1 MQTPQRALQNLTQWS
16 INNQLVISRFNIL
29 ARTPKSQTR
38 NPEATQARILAAAH
52 MEFAKKGLG
61 GARVDEIASRAKSNK
76 RMLYH
81 YFGNKD
87 ALFRV
92 TIENAYAEFREAEA
106 ALQLERLDPIAA
118 MRRLVQFTWEYFLAR
133 PDFLTLVNSENLH
146 KAKHLK
152 ASSRTPDMSRK
163 FVERMKNLLQ
173 RGVDEGVFRK
183 GLDAVQVNITIA
195 AIGYYYCT
203 NKYTGS
209 IVFERDLMAKPAL
222 AERLKFNTSTILRL
236 VCTPQMVAK
245 LEAKGELA

>member
-1 MQTPQRALQNLTQWS
+1 LQNRRKQS
-16 INNQLVISRFNIL
+16 INNQIVISRWNIL
-29 ARTPKSQTR
+29 ARTPKSKAR

-52 MEFAKKGLG
+52 VEFSKKGLA
-61 GARVDEIASRAKSNK
+61 GARVDEIALRAKTNK

-92 TIENAYAEFREAEA
+92 TIENAYSEFREAEA
-106 ALQLERLDPIAA
+106 ALQLEKLEPIAA
-118 MRRLVQFTWEYFLAR
+118 MRRLVQFTWDYFLAR
-133 PDFLTLVNSENLH
+133 PDFLTLVNSENLY

-152 ASSRTPDMSRK
+152 ASPRTPDMSRK
-163 FVERMKNLLQ
+163 FVARMKQLLQ
-173 RGVDEGVFRK
+173 RGNEAGVFRP

-209 IVFERDLMAKPAL
+209 IVFERDLMAKAAL
-222 AERLKFNTSTILRL
+222 DERLAFNTSTILRL
-236 VCTPQMVAK
+236 VCTPKTVAE
-245 LEAKGELA
+245 LEKAGDIA